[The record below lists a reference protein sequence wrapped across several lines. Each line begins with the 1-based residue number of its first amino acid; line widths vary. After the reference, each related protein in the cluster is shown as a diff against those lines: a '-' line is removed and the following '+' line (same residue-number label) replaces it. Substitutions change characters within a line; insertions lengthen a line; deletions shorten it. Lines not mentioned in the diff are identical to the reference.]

1 MIEALATG
9 SWLTDRRVAAI
20 TTMLLSATILS
31 LAILFAG
38 AHDTLDAF
46 GRPLGTDFSNV
57 WTAGWM
63 ADHGRAALAWD
74 WPAHHAVQV
83 ATHGDPAVPF
93 YGWHY
98 PPPFLLLAAALATI
112 PYVSALILWQAA
124 TLTPALML
132 VRRIAPGRR
141 TRVAALGAPV
151 VLICLGHGHNGFL
164 SAALLGGGL
173 MLLERRP
180 YAAGLLIGC
189 LVYKPQF
196 ALLLPLILAAGGHWR
211 AFAAAALSTAMLCLT
226 TLAIWGWPVW
236 AAFRASLPLT
246 RAVVIEQGST
256 GWEKI
261 ASAFSFV
268 RMWGGPL
275 PLAYAVQAAM
285 TGIVLASVLWLTR
298 RAAPRVRNAGVLA
311 AALLSTPYVLDYD
324 FVMLGVA
331 IAFLVA
337 DARERGWLRWEASLL
352 AFAYAAPLCARAVT
366 AATGVPIA
374 LIAAAAV
381 FAIALRRA
389 VVIDAAGAIRS
400 LPSRRSHAVS
410 AR

>member
-9 SWLTDRRVAAI
+9 SWLTDRRIAAI
-20 TTMLLSATILS
+20 TAMMLAATILS
-31 LAILFAG
+31 LAVLFAG
-38 AHDTLDAF
+38 AHGTLDAF

-74 WPAHHAVQV
+74 WPAQHAVQV

-98 PPPFLLLAAALATI
+98 PPPFLLVAALLAAI
-112 PYVSALILWQAA
+112 PYVPALILWQAI
-124 TLTPALML
+124 TLAPALIL
-132 VRRIAPGRR
+132 VRRIAPGKR
-141 TRVAALGAPV
+141 TLVAALGAPV

-173 MLLERRP
+173 TLLERRP
-180 YAAGLLIGC
+180 LAAGLLIGC

-196 ALLLPLILAAGGHWR
+196 ALLLPLVLVAGGHWR
-211 AFAAAALSTAMLCLT
+211 ALMGAALSAILLCLT
-226 TLAIWGWPVW
+226 TVALWGWPVW

-268 RMWGGPL
+268 RMWGGPV
-275 PLAYAVQAAM
+275 PLAYAMQAVV
-285 TGIVLASVLWLTR
+285 TGIALAGAVWLTR
-298 RAAPRVRNAGVLA
+298 RAAPPVRNVGVLA

-331 IAFLVA
+331 IAFFVA
-337 DARERGWLRWEASLL
+337 DGRARGWLRWEASLL
-352 AFAYAAPLCARAVT
+352 AYAYVAPLFGRVVT
-366 AATGVPIA
+366 AATGVPVM

-381 FAIALRRA
+381 FTITLRRA
-389 VVIDAAGAIRS
+389 ILLDAALPIRS
-400 LPSRRSHAVS
+400 SPCRRSHAVS
-410 AR
+410 AP